1 MTTKPPLPP
10 FNEETAIK
18 KVRLAE
24 NAWNTKDPVTVSLAY
39 TEDSFWRNRS
49 EFIRGREEIVEFLKR
64 KWNKEIGYKLIKELW
79 AYDSNRISVRFQY
92 EWHDPEY
99 NYFRAHGNEN
109 WEFSETGLMRRREA
123 SINDISINK
132 KDCLFTWGEGPR
144 PEGFPGL
151 TELGL

>member
-1 MTTKPPLPP
+1 MSTKPPLPP
-10 FNEETAIK
+10 FNAETAIK

-49 EFIRGREEIVEFLKR
+49 EFLRGREEIVEFLKR

-123 SINDISINK
+123 SINDISIDK
-132 KDCLFTWGEGPR
+132 KIFFLHGEKVLVQKI
-144 PEGFPGL
+144 FL
-151 TELGL
+151 V

>member
-1 MTTKPPLPP
+1 M
-10 FNEETAIK
+10 
-18 KVRLAE
+18 RLAE
-24 NAWNTKDPVTVSLAY
+24 NAWNTKNPVTVSLAY

-123 SINDISINK
+123 SINDISIDK
-132 KDCLFTWGEGPR
+132 KDRLFTWGEGPR
-144 PEGFPGL
+144 PDVFPGL

>member
-49 EFIRGREEIVEFLKR
+49 EFIRGREEIVEFLKLFY
-64 KWNKEIGYKLIKELW
+64 EIVSLIMIIKVPF
-79 AYDSNRISVRFQY
+79 A
-92 EWHDPEY
+92 
-99 NYFRAHGNEN
+99 
-109 WEFSETGLMRRREA
+109 
-123 SINDISINK
+123 
-132 KDCLFTWGEGPR
+132 
-144 PEGFPGL
+144 
-151 TELGL
+151 

>member
-1 MTTKPPLPP
+1 MSTKPPLPP
-10 FNEETAIK
+10 FNAETAIK

-92 EWHDPEY
+92 EWHDEEY

-123 SINDISINK
+123 SINDIS
-132 KDCLFTWGEGPR
+132 CLLYTSPSPR
-144 PEGFPGL
+144 DPE
-151 TELGL
+151 

>member
-1 MTTKPPLPP
+1 MSTKPPLPP

-24 NAWNTKDPVTVSLAY
+24 NAWNTKNPVTVSLAY

-49 EFIRGREEIVEFLKR
+49 EFLRGREEIVEFLKR

-92 EWHDPEY
+92 EWHDEEQ
-99 NYFRAHGNEN
+99 NYFLSLIH
-109 WEFSETGLMRRREA
+109 
-123 SINDISINK
+123 I
-132 KDCLFTWGEGPR
+132 
-144 PEGFPGL
+144 
-151 TELGL
+151 